1 MKMGSMFRSEEM
13 SLCQLF
19 VQPEAIY
26 STVAELG
33 EIGIAQFK
41 DVSIFLYQLTLDLLW
56 INLILC
62 LNHLI
67 FLLKCYFFLL
77 LSFNQ

>member
-1 MKMGSMFRSEEM
+1 M

-19 VQPEAIY
+19 VQPEAIF

-41 DVSIFLYQLTLDLLW
+41 DVSAKSIFPR
-56 INLILC
+56 NL
-62 LNHLI
+62 
-67 FLLKCYFFLL
+67 
-77 LSFNQ
+77 